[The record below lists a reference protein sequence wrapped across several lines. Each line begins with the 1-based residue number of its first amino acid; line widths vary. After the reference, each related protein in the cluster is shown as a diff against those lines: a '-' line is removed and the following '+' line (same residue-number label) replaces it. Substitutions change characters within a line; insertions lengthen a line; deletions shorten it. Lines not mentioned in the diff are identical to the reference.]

1 VLTAMAMATVSKYYT
16 KLKSLDP
23 HPIDLFVVLIL
34 TLSLSYYIPIL
45 LHPKC
50 PNLADPED
58 IPGHARALQA
68 TAATIAISIPLLLE
82 SLMDI
87 NLPREITIS
96 RWMHIT
102 GLIVPNFVVLI
113 RQESIF
119 YISSGLARASILI
132 GSLMLHMFNDPKLFT
147 RSRKL
152 RYLAI
157 FLSLQICFQYRLYR
171 ICYPNYDFF
180 KQINVV
186 LIAAIGLT
194 SLVIFILTV
203 IRFVFVDGAYEGGE
217 KYCVFY
223 SIGGVVAVVVY
234 ATYAVIITSEGKERQ
249 YTAGDNLVATLMVES
264 ALSTF
269 ASLIPTRIARHDRDQ
284 AEVRSLYPSLSF
296 SHCLI
301 SLCLSVSLSLSLSHS
316 PLLLFSSFSSHL
328 RSSSSKPRRS
338 SCGSSLTST
347 ACL

>member
-1 VLTAMAMATVSKYYT
+1 MKNW
-16 KLKSLDP
+16 K
-23 HPIDLFVVLIL
+23 IDCQIFDRIEFFVVLIL
-34 TLSLSYYIPIL
+34 LSA
-45 LHPKC
+45 
-50 PNLADPED
+50 LACFFPLIFGADGKTMQDPED

-68 TAATIAISIPLLLE
+68 TAAAIAISIPLLLE

-87 NLPREITIS
+87 NLPHEITIS

-102 GLIVPNFVVLI
+102 GLIIPNSVVMFL
-113 RQESIF
+113 QNNPVA
-119 YISSGLARASILI
+119 YTCSGLARASILI